1 MKLAPLLLAG
11 LLAMGPAAAQTGR
24 PSFSLSAPLELPP
37 GSPLGPAPV
46 QRAEP
51 APLPDRNRDPVAR
64 PAGDPRMP
72 RLEPTLLSPTQP
84 RLSSSFGQTPV
95 LERDRERLMDTLI
108 PGARLT
114 IPIE

>member
-11 LLAMGPAAAQTGR
+11 LMVVGPAWAQTPR
-24 PSFSLSAPLELPP
+24 PGFSLSAPLELPP
-37 GSPLGPAPV
+37 GSPLGPVPV

-51 APLPDRNRDPVAR
+51 APLPNRNLDPVAR
-64 PAGDPRMP
+64 PVGDPRMP

-84 RLSSSFGQTPV
+84 RLSNSFGQTPA
-95 LERDRERLMDTLI
+95 LERDRERLMETLV